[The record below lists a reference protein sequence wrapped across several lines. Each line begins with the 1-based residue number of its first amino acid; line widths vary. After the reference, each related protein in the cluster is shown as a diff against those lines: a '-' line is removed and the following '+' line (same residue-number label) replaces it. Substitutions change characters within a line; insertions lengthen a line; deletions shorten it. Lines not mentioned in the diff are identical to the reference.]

1 MITIHGKEMDF
12 DIYDFETARRYEQG
26 LQKLQGFSTE
36 GKTPPEVIREQCEA
50 VNAFFDDLFG
60 EGTARALFGG
70 KYNLT
75 RCLDA
80 IRTLQDSVQE
90 QGDKYRALYSR
101 YIPARHAKK

>member
-36 GKTPPEVIREQCEA
+36 GKTLPEGTREQCEA

>member
-1 MITIHGKEMDF
+1 MVTINGKELDF
-12 DIYDFETARRYEQG
+12 DICDFDTVQRYEQG
-26 LQKLQGFSTE
+26 LQKLQNLSVKEKARSG
-36 GKTPPEVIREQCEA
+36 VIREHCEA

-60 EGTARALFGG
+60 EGTAKALFGG